1 MMRKYHVRFLGGER
15 GSNTPDLPD
24 KEYYDALKSVHNL
37 VKDAR
42 KVQKSIL
49 LIGEISDIYVNSFQ
63 KMLSDENYTPDEL
76 SAIAYGYTQLLQ
88 ESSDVL
94 EEMKSVGEHQTGF
107 PCRTR
112 NGWTLSTGRITLSG
126 TTGIW

>member
-1 MMRKYHVRFLGGER
+1 MSRFHNRNFELLEPYDAKVSCTVLRGER

-24 KEYYDALKSVHNL
+24 KEYYDRLKSVHNL

-63 KMLSDENYTPDEL
+63 KMLSDENYTPDNFRRL
-76 SAIAYGYTQLLQ
+76 PTAI
-88 ESSDVL
+88 
-94 EEMKSVGEHQTGF
+94 
-107 PCRTR
+107 PNCCRKVPMC
-112 NGWTLSTGRITLSG
+112 WKK
-126 TTGIW
+126 

>member
-1 MMRKYHVRFLGGER
+1 MLEPYDAKVSCTVLRGER

-63 KMLSDENYTPDEL
+63 KMLSDENYTPDE
-76 SAIAYGYTQLLQ
+76 
-88 ESSDVL
+88 
-94 EEMKSVGEHQTGF
+94 F
-107 PCRTR
+107 PPLPTDIPNCCRKVPMCWKR
-112 NGWTLSTGRITLSG
+112 
-126 TTGIW
+126 